1 MFIVKMEIK
10 KLILTKRSFILAYA
24 KYLEKLLLQA
34 MLLVDNK
41 IGERNDRKV
50 VHQGGFD
57 MHNFRCLIHHYLT
70 EYVVNFLADKINE
83 NFPHSE
89 SWIILNFF
97 FMVDEAKYFVAEW
110 SFFMCEKAVQRNVMS
125 HPITSTLFW

>member
-41 IGERNDRKV
+41 IGERNDQKF

-57 MHNFRCLIHHYLT
+57 MHNFRCLIHHYLI
-70 EYVVNFLADKINE
+70 ENVVNFLADKINE

-89 SWIILNFF
+89 S
-97 FMVDEAKYFVAEW
+97 
-110 SFFMCEKAVQRNVMS
+110 
-125 HPITSTLFW
+125 